1 MHEARIVDTD
11 LCHHAFQLMLTGELA
26 PNRSECRVIVLRGQP
41 LEVDETLVYLMKRL

>member
-1 MHEARIVDTD
+1 
-11 LCHHAFQLMLTGELA
+11 MLTGELA